1 MKHFVLFFAVF
12 IALFFHA
19 NCYSADSSLLSSSS
33 SIQPDGSI
41 DSSGDTSHYLI
52 LANGISPSEIP
63 EPQPPKDRPP
73 KKVIEPLEDDEE
85 FLDEEETI
93 NDPLEGYN
101 RVVFKFS
108 YKLDL
113 PRTRPLAARGA
124 KHTVTECMDEATS
137 KLEGSLRKAFSGIKE
152 RKRKKQAA

>member
-1 MKHFVLFFAVF
+1 MRIHRRIKNLTDPEKEQFEDYLEQKLKKLTSIVQAHHPDEDTT
-12 IALFFHA
+12 AL
-19 NCYSADSSLLSSSS
+19 NV
-33 SIQPDGSI
+33 
-41 DSSGDTSHYLI
+41 
-52 LANGISPSEIP
+52 GIEKIK
-63 EPQPPKDRPP
+63 Q
-73 KKVIEPLEDDEE
+73 
-85 FLDEEETI
+85 F
-93 NDPLEGYN
+93 N